1 MKNCLFTLV
10 AACLACAGCF
20 DNHNRPADVLTVT
33 SIDALANTNRAE
45 IVRLFLRGAPRPI
58 TDADLEGLSDSVL
71 KQLDLSELNLDKVP
85 GKVWRLKGLTSF
97 WFVRNKLT
105 AIPDEVADL
114 PALTYLN
121 LDGNEIAA
129 IPESL
134 ARATKIRWLRLS
146 GNKIAEVPGSLAALK
161 DMRRLYMRQNK
172 LTAVPEVVKEWPELE
187 DLVLDGNDITSVPD
201 WVGTGLPQLKSL
213 SLKGCKKITRLPDD
227 ISGLRNLSV
236 LNVADCSFPSEEV
249 ERIRKALGDNVVIL
263 F

>member
-1 MKNCLFTLV
+1 MKNSLFAIVT
-10 AACLACAGCF
+10 ACLACAGCF
-20 DNHNRPADVLTVT
+20 DNRSRPADVVT
-33 SIDALANTNRAE
+33 ITSLDALAATNRAE

-85 GKVWRLKGLTSF
+85 GKVWSLKGLTSF
-97 WFVRNKLT
+97 WFVRNKLA

-121 LDGNEIAA
+121 LDGNEITS

-146 GNKIAEVPGSLAALK
+146 GNKIAELPGSLAALK
-161 DMRRLYMRQNK
+161 DMRRLYMRENK
-172 LTAVPEVVKEWPELE
+172 LTSVPEVVKEWPELE
-187 DLVLDGNDITSVPD
+187 DLVLDGNDIASVPD
-201 WVGTGLPQLKSL
+201 WIGTGLPQLKAL
-213 SLKGCKKITRLPDD
+213 SLKGCKMINRLPEDL
-227 ISGLRNLSV
+227 SGLRNLSV
-236 LNVADCSFPSEEV
+236 LNVADCSLPSEEI